1 MESEQQVAILVAKG
15 EEAAGQGN
23 IYEAR
28 DLFEQAMSIANM
40 KLPSTEPERLK
51 AALATSTFYYRD
63 LDRRTTACDLAKRAF
78 DDAIAGLDAM
88 PEDTYQESTKLMA
101 QLRDSLTEWLPECED
116 E

>member
-1 MESEQQVAILVAKG
+1 MESEQQVATLVAKG

-23 IYEAR
+23 TYEAR
-28 DLFEQAMSIANM
+28 ELFDEAMSIAM

-51 AALATSTFYYRD
+51 AVLATSTFYYRD
-63 LDRRTTACDLAKRAF
+63 LDRRVTACELAKRAS
-78 DDAIAGLDAM
+78 DDAIAELDAM

-101 QLRDSLTEWLPECED
+101 QLRDSLTEWCAEMQD